1 MESPQPIPE
10 LGLCILSW
18 RNREKLR
25 VTLDSY
31 RSQGLFKFFSE
42 ARILF
47 QEATAEDYAIAEE
60 FGLSA
65 LGLESNVGIERGWTY
80 LLDHMSSRYIVF
92 LENDCPLIEMQAA
105 VAHELNQG
113 ISLLAQG
120 IVNVYRLRSKR
131 QPGAKFQNCLK
142 YQRYH
147 PVDNESCT
155 PSQSLMRT
163 LRRWIRP
170 KKAQRLIGSAP
181 YCIHNATQRHQQLKQ
196 YTDEV
201 IIVPSAYLNWTN
213 QSVLFSRTW
222 MQKVLLTRVRLH
234 PSHRSINGFQDIEMA
249 LNCAWWRNQSF
260 KIGIG
265 SGLFTHL

>member
-1 MESPQPIPE
+1 MPQPIPE

-18 RNREKLR
+18 RNHEKLR

-31 RSQGLFKFFSE
+31 RRQGLFRFFSE

-47 QEATAEDYAIAEE
+47 QEATAEDYVIAEE
-60 FGLSA
+60 FDLSA
-65 LGLESNVGIERGWTY
+65 LGLESNVGIEQGWAY
-80 LLDHMSSRYIVF
+80 LLNHMNSRYIVF
-92 LENDCPLIEMQAA
+92 LENDCPLIEPEAV

-113 ISLLAQG
+113 VRLLDRG
-120 IVNVYRLRSKR
+120 IVDVYRLRSKEH
-131 QPGAKFQNCLK
+131 PGAKFQNCTK
-142 YQRYH
+142 YQRYY
-147 PVDNESCT
+147 PVANEPYS

-163 LRRWIRP
+163 LRRWVRP

-181 YCIHNATQRHQQLKQ
+181 YCIHDATQRHPQLKQ
-196 YTDEV
+196 HTDDV

-222 MQKVLLTRVRLH
+222 MQGVLLARVRSH

-249 LNCAWWRNQSF
+249 LNCDWWRQQAF

-265 SGLFTHL
+265 PGLFTHL